1 MSEQRESCSHSS
13 GLPGRVDRVR
23 DQKNEGSTGSFV
35 YIECDQVRKCI
46 RLPPDT
52 PSSFGP
58 ESHPHSILFSTGQ
71 VICGGWKEKEER
83 QREGRVICSGRN
95 STVK

>member
-1 MSEQRESCSHSS
+1 MVGGSQESGGECWLEVLALDLFFFFSFSAQDMMSEQRESCSRGS

-46 RLPPDT
+46 
-52 PSSFGP
+52 
-58 ESHPHSILFSTGQ
+58 
-71 VICGGWKEKEER
+71 
-83 QREGRVICSGRN
+83 
-95 STVK
+95 

>member
-1 MSEQRESCSHSS
+1 MSEQRESCSRGS

-46 RLPPDT
+46 
-52 PSSFGP
+52 
-58 ESHPHSILFSTGQ
+58 
-71 VICGGWKEKEER
+71 
-83 QREGRVICSGRN
+83 
-95 STVK
+95 